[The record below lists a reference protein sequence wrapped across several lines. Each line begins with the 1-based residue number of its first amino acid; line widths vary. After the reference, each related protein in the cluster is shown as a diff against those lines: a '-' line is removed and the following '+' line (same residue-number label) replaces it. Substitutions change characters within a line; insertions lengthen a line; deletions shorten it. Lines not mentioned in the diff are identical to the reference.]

1 MKNSRKMI
9 ALVLAI
15 AVMAS
20 IVLTACG
27 SAATTTAATT
37 KATSA
42 AATSAAA
49 TTAAA
54 GTTAAAKGK
63 TFGFSV
69 KTLTNPFF
77 VKIKDALEA
86 NKKAGDTILTLDSQ
100 NDVNKELANVEDLI
114 SKKVDGIFI
123 TCMDINGSVNSINKI
138 LAAGIKVAI
147 LDSPSANRDKATFSV
162 ISDNV
167 LAGYLAM
174 KALDEALP
182 DGAEIVIFENSTSA
196 AVSDRMKGRDQYL
209 TEHPAA
215 VKIGNRKNDKGS
227 IDTGF
232 AAMND
237 FLQSN
242 PKATGVWAMNDPSA
256 QGIISAIKAAG
267 KKAGDIKVVAIDGSA
282 ESAKLIA
289 DGWQLGSSAQ
299 YPTTIGKTAIE
310 EMYKVLAGGQP
321 SKQDIRIAT
330 EWIDSKNIANYKA
343 YNMQ

>member
-1 MKNSRKMI
+1 MRNTRKLF

-15 AVMAS
+15 VIMAS
-20 IVLTACG
+20 LLMTACG
-27 SAATTTAATT
+27 GATATTTAATT
-37 KATSA
+37 KA
-42 AATSAAA
+42 A
-49 TTAAA
+49 TTA
-54 GTTAAAKGK
+54 GTTAATTKAAKNY

-69 KTLTNPFF
+69 KTLGNPFF

-114 SKKVDGIFI
+114 SKKVDAIFI

-162 ISDNV
+162 ISDNIQ
-167 LAGYLAM
+167 AGYLAM

-182 DGAEIVIFENSTSA
+182 DGAEIVLFENSTSA
-196 AVSDRMKGRDQYL
+196 AVSDRMIGRENYL
-209 TEHPAA
+209 KEKPGC
-215 VKIGNRKNDKGS
+215 VKVVNKKNDRGS
-227 IDTGF
+227 VDTGF

-242 PKATGVWAMNDPSA
+242 PTLKGVWAMNDPSA
-256 QGIISAIKAAG
+256 QGIISALKAAG
-267 KKAGDIKVVAIDGSA
+267 KKAGDVIVVGIDGSA
-282 ESAKLIA
+282 ESAKLVQ
-289 DGWQLGSSAQ
+289 DGWQLGTSAQ
-299 YPTTIGKTAIE
+299 YPTTMGKQAME

>member
-1 MKNSRKMI
+1 MRNTRKLF

-15 AVMAS
+15 VIMAS
-20 IVLTACG
+20 LLMTACG
-27 SAATTTAATT
+27 GATATTTAATT
-37 KATSA
+37 KA
-42 AATSAAA
+42 A
-49 TTAAA
+49 TTA
-54 GTTAAAKGK
+54 GTTAATTKAAKNY

-69 KTLTNPFF
+69 KTLGNPFF

-114 SKKVDGIFI
+114 SKKVDAIFI

-162 ISDNV
+162 ISDNIQ
-167 LAGYLAM
+167 AGYLAM

-182 DGAEIVIFENSTSA
+182 DGAEIVLFENSTSA
-196 AVSDRMKGRDQYL
+196 AVSDRMIGRENYL
-209 TEHPAA
+209 KEKPGA
-215 VKIGNRKNDKGS
+215 VKVVNKKNDRGS
-227 IDTGF
+227 VDTGF

-242 PKATGVWAMNDPSA
+242 PTLKGVWAMNDPSA
-256 QGIISAIKAAG
+256 QGIISALKAAG
-267 KKAGDIKVVAIDGSA
+267 KKAGDVIVVGIDGSA
-282 ESAKLIA
+282 ESAKLVQ
-289 DGWQLGSSAQ
+289 DGWQLGTSAQ
-299 YPTTIGKTAIE
+299 YPTTMGKQAME

>member
-1 MKNSRKMI
+1 MKNTRKLF

-15 AVMAS
+15 VIMAS
-20 IVLTACG
+20 LLMTACG
-27 SAATTTAATT
+27 GATATTTAATT
-37 KATSA
+37 KA
-42 AATSAAA
+42 ATTAA
-49 TTAAA
+49 TTAA
-54 GTTAAAKGK
+54 GTTAATTKAAKNY

-69 KTLTNPFF
+69 KTLGNPFF

-114 SKKVDGIFI
+114 SKKVDAIFI

-174 KALDEALP
+174 KALDEKLP
-182 DGAEIVIFENSTSA
+182 DGAEIVLFENSTSA
-196 AVSDRMKGRDQYL
+196 AVSDRMKGREQYL
-209 TEHPAA
+209 AEKPGC
-215 VKIGNRKNDKGS
+215 VKVVNKKNDKGS

-242 PKATGVWAMNDPSA
+242 PTLKGVWAMNDPSA

-267 KKAGDIKVVAIDGSA
+267 KKAGDIIVVGIDGSA
-282 ESAKLIA
+282 ESAKLIQ

-299 YPTTIGKTAIE
+299 YPMTIGKQAIE

-321 SKQDIRIAT
+321 SKQDIRIPT

>member
-1 MKNSRKMI
+1 MRNTRKLF

-15 AVMAS
+15 VIMAS
-20 IVLTACG
+20 LLMTACG
-27 SAATTTAATT
+27 GATATTTAATT
-37 KATSA
+37 KA
-42 AATSAAA
+42 A
-49 TTAAA
+49 TTA
-54 GTTAAAKGK
+54 GTTAATTKAAKNY

-69 KTLTNPFF
+69 KTLGNPFF

-114 SKKVDGIFI
+114 SKKVDAIFI

-162 ISDNV
+162 ISDNIQ
-167 LAGYLAM
+167 AGYLAM

-182 DGAEIVIFENSTSA
+182 DGAEIVLFENSTSA
-196 AVSDRMKGRDQYL
+196 AVSDRMIGRENYL
-209 TEHPAA
+209 KEKPGA
-215 VKIGNRKNDKGS
+215 VKVVNKKNDRGS
-227 IDTGF
+227 VDTGF

-242 PKATGVWAMNDPSA
+242 PTLKGVWAMNDPSA
-256 QGIISAIKAAG
+256 QGIISALKAAG
-267 KKAGDIKVVAIDGSA
+267 KKAGDVIVVGIDGSA
-282 ESAKLIA
+282 ESAKLIQ

-299 YPTTIGKTAIE
+299 YPTTIGKQAME